1 MRLSRESWA
10 YKKKHDG
17 RSRTA
22 PAKKQQTGAGTFEGY
37 VNDKASSLEGEDQ
50 IQFFLDSIPFIQDY
64 EDQTRAMGDG
74 DRTNA
79 TTAPGETGKAPPQT
93 AGVSRMIDGELRRNP
108 KTVLSRFR
116 VKRKDFSEDD
126 FSEAMKEDRIEH
138 SGNQYACDACGG
150 YNLLTDPRTAERMC
164 DDCGALKKG
173 DVHTSLDTSHGV
185 APSEQDHVE
194 LETRFCYRR
203 INHFNEWLASL
214 QGRENTDIPAEI
226 VEQVRQEFVKAR
238 LSDPDEITQI
248 RTRQILKKI
257 GCAKLYEHSYHICRL
272 LGGKSA
278 DLIPRE
284 LEAKLTTMFQTIQQ
298 PFDVVK
304 PPARKN
310 FLSYSYTLYKFLE
323 LLGHDEYLPYLPL
336 LKSPEKLFNQD
347 RIWRDICAIL
357 HWQFLPTV

>member
-1 MRLSRESWA
+1 MRLSKESWF

-22 PAKKQQTGAGTFEGY
+22 PAKKPNTSAGTFEGY
-37 VNDKASSLEGEDQ
+37 VNDKASSLEGEEQ
-50 IQFFLDSIPFIQDY
+50 IRFLLDSIPFIQDY
-64 EDQTRAMGDG
+64 ETQTRMMDAG
-74 DRTNA
+74 DRTSA
-79 TTAPGETGKAPPQT
+79 GGEGARGDPHSS
-93 AGVSRMIDGELRRNP
+93 GVSRMIDGELRRNP

-116 VKRKDFSEDD
+116 VQRKDYSEDD
-126 FSEAMKEDRIEH
+126 FSEAMKADRIEH
-138 SGNQYACDACGG
+138 SGTQYACDACGG
-150 YNLLTDPRTAERMC
+150 YNLLVDAATAERMC
-164 DDCGALKKG
+164 GDCGALKRG

-194 LETRFCYRR
+194 LETRFCYKR

-238 LSDPDEITQI
+238 LNDPDEITQI

-284 LEAKLTTMFQTIQQ
+284 LEAKLKTMFQTIQQ
-298 PFDVVK
+298 PFETVK
-304 PPARKN
+304 PATRKN

-347 RIWRDICAIL
+347 KIWRAVCAIL
-357 HWQFLPTV
+357 NWQFIPTV

>member
-1 MRLSRESWA
+1 
-10 YKKKHDG
+10 
-17 RSRTA
+17 
-22 PAKKQQTGAGTFEGY
+22 
-37 VNDKASSLEGEDQ
+37 
-50 IQFFLDSIPFIQDY
+50 
-64 EDQTRAMGDG
+64 
-74 DRTNA
+74 
-79 TTAPGETGKAPPQT
+79 
-93 AGVSRMIDGELRRNP
+93 MIDGEMQRNP

-116 VKRKDFSEDD
+116 VQRNDYSEDD
-126 FSEAMKEDRIEH
+126 FSEAMKADRIEH
-138 SGNQYACDACGG
+138 ARTQFACDACGG
-150 YNLLTDPRTAERMC
+150 YLLVDATTTERVC
-164 DDCGALKKG
+164 EACGALKTG
-173 DVHTSLDTSHGV
+173 DVNTSLDTSHGV

-194 LETRFCYRR
+194 LETRFCYKR

-238 LSDPDEITQI
+238 LNDPDEITQI

-284 LEAKLTTMFQTIQQ
+284 LEAKLKTMFQTIQQ
-298 PFDVVK
+298 PFEQVK
-304 PPARKN
+304 PATRKN

-347 RIWRDICAIL
+347 KIFKGICAIL
-357 HWQFLPTV
+357 NWQFIPTV